1 MVLGFTSNSG
11 ANLKLEFISG
21 FAVGVQL
28 QKSPVFSC
36 WVFLLQVYTM
46 LFQDYMRRNLYSHQ
60 QFASKKQDLRKYN
73 RLENLML
80 E

>member
-1 MVLGFTSNSG
+1 MLLGFTSNGG

-28 QKSPVFSC
+28 QKSPVFRC
-36 WVFLLQVYTM
+36 WIFLLQIYTM
-46 LFQDYMRRNLYSHQ
+46 LFQGYTKRNLYSHL
-60 QFASKKQDLRKYN
+60 QFASKIPDLKKHS
-73 RLENLML
+73 RLGNLML